1 MENLSVLQQAAQSI
15 ITQSGSKPSP
25 PAVVEALLLAEK
37 TAKKSKT
44 HYSFNQ
50 LIGDWRLCFITGTK
64 KTRQRAGVVMGAGRY
79 IPGLVS
85 IQLSYSAAPAPSP
98 DNSIQAGNV
107 ENIVRFG
114 ALQLAL
120 SGPAKLLAGK
130 NILAFDFTRISVQLF
145 GRVVYRG
152 SMRGGEAKEREFYEE
167 SVSKQAFFSYFIMQ
181 DDIIAARGRGGG
193 LALWGRQ

>member
-25 PAVVEALLLAEK
+25 PAVVDALLLAEK

-44 HYSFNQ
+44 HYSFDP

-79 IPGLVS
+79 IPALVS
-85 IQLSYSAAPAPSP
+85 IQLLYSAAPAPSP
-98 DNSIQAGNV
+98 DSLIQAGNV
-107 ENIVRFG
+107 ENIVLFG
-114 ALQLAL
+114 AVRLAL
-120 SGPAKLLAGK
+120 SGPAKFLAGK

-145 GRVVYRG
+145 GRVVYQG

-167 SVSKQAFFSYFIMQ
+167 SVSKQAFFSYFIIG